1 MHVYYDERYNACE
14 YSFDTTRKSA
24 KVAKAIMD
32 GRCPEAELIA
42 PSDISVERCLAQIH
56 DLGYIEAIQSGTPR
70 SLSESSGFTWDDG
83 IYTMAVAHSRGLVD
97 ATAHV
102 LESGGQWAGSLSS
115 GLHHA
120 SYSRGAGYC
129 TFNGLAAS
137 VFAARR
143 HGAERIL
150 VLDFDAHAGGGTMD
164 IMNSQGDNW
173 KGVVQCDVT
182 VTPFDVW
189 DDKRDTS
196 DNRLV
201 ISDRFKY
208 LDDINSALSYCDRD
222 WDFVI
227 YNAGMDPYDEGITYE
242 MLAERERLVVEFMQG
257 RQGIFA
263 LAGGY
268 LSQPRW
274 YNGVIVD
281 QGLSW
286 DGLVNLHLLTVEAW
300 SKVSEMA

>member
-1 MHVYYDERYNACE
+1 MRLYYDERYNACE

-24 KVAKAIMD
+24 KVAKAIIG
-32 GRCPEAELIA
+32 GRCPEVDIVA
-42 PSDISVERCLAQIH
+42 PTDTDVERHLAQIH

-70 SLSESSGFTWDDG
+70 TLSESSGFTWDEG

-97 ATAHV
+97 ATKHI
-102 LESGGQWAGSLSS
+102 LGGDGQLAGSLSS

-143 HGAERIL
+143 QGAERIL

-164 IMNSQGDNW
+164 IIRSQGSDW
-173 KGVVQCDVT
+173 DGVVQYDVT

-189 DDKRDTS
+189 DARES
-196 DNRLV
+196 EHRLV

-208 LDDINSALSYCDRD
+208 LDDIHTALAHCDQD

-242 MLAERERLVVEFMQG
+242 MLAEREKLVADFMQE
-257 RQGIFA
+257 RQGIFT

-274 YNGVIVD
+274 HAGSMYD

-286 DGLVNLHLLTVEAW
+286 DGLVDLHLLTVDAW
-300 SKVSEMA
+300 SRVSELV